1 LEHQCTRL
9 GFVFVLAYFYGHG
22 RLSTF
27 QFLVFR
33 FSMGCCLLLVTGDMH
48 NCTRPHMRIQKTG
61 EVGGYWFRSK
71 TEKRETG
78 QTSDISLAKA
88 KLQTANAITNTLL
101 NFLLSPN

>member
-1 LEHQCTRL
+1 
-9 GFVFVLAYFYGHG
+9 
-22 RLSTF
+22 
-27 QFLVFR
+27 
-33 FSMGCCLLLVTGDMH
+33 
-48 NCTRPHMRIQKTG
+48 MRIQKTG

-101 NFLLSPN
+101 NFLISPN